1 VKGWRIGRIAG
12 ISIEIHFTWL
22 VIFGLI
28 LYKFSTDLLPSMLPD
43 ARPEQLW
50 IAGLAT
56 AILAFGSLLLHELA
70 HSLMA
75 QRLGATVSRITLF
88 ILGGVAQMTR
98 EPKNPASEFKI
109 SIVGPLSSIL
119 LGGGFIGAYWAITKF
134 DLPKLWAIPC
144 LLVGEINIALAV
156 FNMLPAF
163 PLDGGR
169 VLRSILWWRWR
180 SRERATR
187 IASAAGRWLGY
198 LMMGLGVVQL
208 IATDVTG
215 GLWTLALGWL
225 LSTMATASYQRVQL
239 SQALDGV
246 HVHDLMT
253 SPVATI
259 PAAVPLQRA
268 VFDYFLVTGFATLAV
283 EENGEIVGVL
293 HRDQIQAVDQSL
305 WLGTSVAEV
314 MRPLDRDKMTVR
326 ADEDAVEAL
335 MKMAESGLERLLVVD
350 WRGTVIGIITQ
361 SDVVRLLKMRGELRP

>member
-98 EPKNPASEFKI
+98 E
-109 SIVGPLSSIL
+109 
-119 LGGGFIGAYWAITKF
+119 
-134 DLPKLWAIPC
+134 LPKLWAIPC

-314 MRPLDRDKMTVR
+314 MRPLDRDKMTIR
-326 ADEDAVEAL
+326 ADEEAAEAL